1 MKNSSAKLHLSTS
14 EKYLPVDQPSVIHLM
29 MQIKQPSV
37 ELGADRR
44 PINTA
49 FVLDR
54 SGSMQGPKLTYA
66 KEAVK
71 FAVKNLEPV
80 DTVALVIFDDII
92 EVLVPATPAEHKD
105 QIISLINNVQAG
117 GSTNLSGGL
126 FAGVEEVR
134 KNFDREKINRVVILT
149 DGLANVGIT
158 DHDRLK
164 EMVRDICTSGIVV
177 TTMGVGHDFDEDL
190 LVDLAE
196 AGNGNFY
203 YIDSPEKL
211 PAIFEQELSGLLS
224 VTGQNPTLTI
234 KPAAGI
240 HLNAVFG
247 YQPEPVTGGVMIR
260 LPDIYSGDTKTVL
273 AELQIKPLKAGLQPV
288 VAIEFKYTDVTAE
301 LAAVSIS
308 VELSIEAT
316 NDPGLLTSS
325 ADLQV
330 KKEVE
335 LFRAAEAREE
345 SMRLADQGDYDAS
358 QQVLFQAKQNIKNL
372 NADMKDNELF
382 AEMSMLDVEAENLR
396 PDSYTPA
403 NRKAMK
409 DASFQRRKKR

>member
-1 MKNSSAKLHLSTS
+1 MKNSQAKLHLATS
-14 EKYLPVDQPSVIHLM
+14 EKYLPVNQPAVIHLM

-44 PINTA
+44 PINSA

-54 SGSMQGPKLTYA
+54 SGSMHGPKLAYA
-66 KEAVK
+66 REAVK

-80 DTVALVIFDDII
+80 DTVALVTFDNNIN
-92 EVLVPATPAEHKD
+92 VPVPATIAEHKD
-105 QIISLINNVQAG
+105 QIIALVDTVQAG
-117 GSTNLSGGL
+117 STTNLSGGL
-126 FAGVEEVR
+126 LAGVEEVR

-149 DGLANVGIT
+149 DGLANEGIT
-158 DHDRLK
+158 DRDHLK
-164 EMVRDICTSGIVV
+164 DMVRDICSSGIVV
-177 TTMGVGHDFDEDL
+177 TTMGVGQDFDEDL

-211 PAIFEQELSGLLS
+211 PAIFGQELSGLLS

-247 YQPEPVTGGVMIR
+247 YQPETVEGGVAIR

-273 AELQIKPLKAGLQPV
+273 AELQIKPFKAGLHPV
-288 VAIEFKYTDVTAE
+288 AAIEFKYTDVTAE
-301 LAAVSIS
+301 LAAVSIK
-308 VELSIEAT
+308 VDLSLTAT
-316 NDPGLLTSS
+316 AEPNLIASS

-345 SMRLADQGDYDAS
+345 SMRLADQGDYDGS

-372 NADMKDNELF
+372 NVNMNDNELF
-382 AEMSMLDVEAENLR
+382 AEMSILEAEAENLR
-396 PDSYTPA
+396 PDSYTSA

-409 DASFQRRKKR
+409 DASYQRRKKR